1 VKSKVAD
8 SSNGIL
14 QLVTEVS
21 NKWRFF
27 RKKWTPKKLT
37 FNSLFTLR
45 EQIKKVNKN
54 EKYYQMFIVYVHVT
68 RTYTMNEDLIV
79 GRALERFNQ
88 NTGFKAT
95 WKPNNDEI
103 DGKLDLIFKVGK
115 HFFCRGETGIAPTS
129 ITQDSGNGRKI
140 PSFYGMEDTIFPTLE
155 KI

>member
-1 VKSKVAD
+1 MLIYVKSKVAD

-54 EKYYQMFIVYVHVT
+54 ENITRCSFIVYVHVT

-103 DGKLDLIFKVGK
+103 DGKLDLIFQSREA
-115 HFFCRGETGIAPTS
+115 FF
-129 ITQDSGNGRKI
+129 
-140 PSFYGMEDTIFPTLE
+140 L
-155 KI
+155 